1 MSNPITLKF
10 EPLTHEGFAPYG
22 DVIESE
28 GRDSIPMN
36 AGMAQ
41 RFHALADVDA
51 IGEDGHGII
60 SLIEAKLFEMPKSV
74 TFVERHAL
82 GSQAFIP
89 IDDVPFLVVVAP
101 PTENVDLSQMKAFI
115 TNGKQGINYH
125 RGTWHHVLLTPF
137 AAMRFICVDRAGKGN
152 NCDEFWFEEAEQPL
166 LTAVDAC

>member
-1 MSNPITLKF
+1 MTNAVTLKI
-10 EPLTHEGFAPYG
+10 EPLTQEAFAPYG

-28 GRDSIPMN
+28 GRESMPMN

-41 RFHALADVDA
+41 RFHALAEVDA
-51 IGEDGHGII
+51 IGEEGRGII

-82 GSQAFIP
+82 GSQAFLP
-89 IDDVPFLVVVAP
+89 MDETPFMVVVAP
-101 PTENVDLSQMKAFI
+101 PTEEVDVSKMRAFI
-115 TNGKQGINYH
+115 TNGRQGINYH

-152 NCDEFWFEEAEQPL
+152 NCDEFWFDEAEQPL
-166 LTAVDAC
+166 LDSVEAC